1 VPEGTVVPL
10 TVTAVPETGTE
21 IVTEIGS
28 FTWTSGGAPEDVCGT
43 DEDDDAT
50 TPPPGGDGD
59 DEDDTTAAPPAG
71 DGDTPAPGDGDDQ
84 GDDAAQDDSTVVT
97 PVDDST
103 SEDTAAD
110 GSDRSDLARTGV
122 SLGSLLATLSLVTLA
137 GAGAL
142 ALRHRLSQR

>member
-1 VPEGTVVPL
+1 TYVEDADRLFADVTLTDWLCVPEGTVVPL
-10 TVTAVPETGTE
+10 TVTAIPETGTE

-50 TPPPGGDGD
+50 TPPPADGGDHS
-59 DEDDTTAAPPAG
+59 
-71 DGDTPAPGDGDDQ
+71 
-84 GDDAAQDDSTVVT
+84 DDAAQDDSTAVT

-103 SEDTAAD
+103 AEDTTAD
-110 GSDRSDLARTGV
+110 GSGRSDLARTGV
-122 SLGSLLATLSLVTLA
+122 SLGSLLATLGLVTLA

-142 ALRHRLSQR
+142 ALRHRMSQR

>member
-1 VPEGTVVPL
+1 EYGTFEAPYTYDEDAGRLFADVTLTDWLCVPEGTVVPL

-71 DGDTPAPGDGDDQ
+71 DGDTPAPGDG
-84 GDDAAQDDSTVVT
+84 
-97 PVDDST
+97 
-103 SEDTAAD
+103 
-110 GSDRSDLARTGV
+110 SDRSDLART
-122 SLGSLLATLSLVTLA
+122 
-137 GAGAL
+137 
-142 ALRHRLSQR
+142 